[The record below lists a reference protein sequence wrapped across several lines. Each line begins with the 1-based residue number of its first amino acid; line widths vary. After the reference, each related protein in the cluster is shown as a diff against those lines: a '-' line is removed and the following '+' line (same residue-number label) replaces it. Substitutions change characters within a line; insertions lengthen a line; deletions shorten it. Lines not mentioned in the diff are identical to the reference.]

1 MYILFTLVFSDY
13 FSAFVCTVSGFVN
26 LTEDSP
32 LASRYRAL
40 SSSSNAFVDEVNTFL
55 REIQSLAETSRRR
68 LFESYEAANFPRINR
83 TVGICLPRARS
94 YPLKEI
100 EDSPKSVENETLDIP
115 FQTPLLAQLSLEL
128 VEVDDTDNPFES
140 LFPIHPIKEDIKSI
154 TARINLASA
163 KTGIFATLNLILKER
178 RLLVNPKE

>member
-40 SSSSNAFVDEVNTFL
+40 SSSSNAFVDDVNTFL
-55 REIQSLAETSRRR
+55 REIHSLAETSRRR
-68 LFESYEAANFPRINR
+68 LFESHGLTNFPRVNR
-83 TVGICLPRARS
+83 TVGICLPRAGS
-94 YPLKEI
+94 YPLKAI
-100 EDSPKSVENETLDIP
+100 EDSPKSVENETQVVS
-115 FQTPLLAQLSLEL
+115 FQTPLIAQLSLEL

-140 LFPIHPIKEDIKSI
+140 LYPIHPIKEDIKSI

-163 KTGIFATLNLILKER
+163 KTGIFVFFMNFFIF
-178 RLLVNPKE
+178 

>member
-1 MYILFTLVFSDY
+1 MCS
-13 FSAFVCTVSGFVN
+13 VSGFVN
-26 LTEDSP
+26 LTDNSP
-32 LASRYRAL
+32 FASSHRAL

-163 KTGIFATLNLILKER
+163 KTGIFATLILILKER